1 MYQIPV
7 NRWTVGIVAAIL
19 AVFGGDFIAP
29 IAKIVSLLT
38 ASYSPAM

>member
-7 NRWTVGIVAAIL
+7 NRWTVGIAAALL

-29 IAKIVSLLT
+29 IANIVAMLS
-38 ASYSPAM
+38 APYSPAM